1 MELIKALNKQTI
13 NRVPVWLMRQ
23 AGRYLPEYRELRK
36 QAGSFLDLCYSPKRA
51 CEVTLQPLNRFDL
64 DAAIIFSDILVVP
77 HAMGQN
83 VWFQEGE
90 GPRLNPI
97 TSIVNLPDFDKNQ
110 FLENLSPVFEALEL
124 ARSTLADDKALIG
137 FSGAP
142 WTLACYMINGRGSR
156 DYQNVRIFA
165 RQNPKEFQDI
175 IDALVTAISIYLIQ
189 KIKSGANAIQIFD
202 SWSGVL
208 SVEEF
213 RNYSITPTQKII
225 KNVKEIYPNIP
236 IIGFPRG
243 AGLNY
248 RDYIS
253 GTGIDGVS
261 CDQYVPLSSM
271 VEFQE
276 KVTVQGNLDNVLL
289 LHGGDKMIEQA
300 NKICKTLANGPF
312 IFNLGHGVIKETNP
326 DTVTQLIEEIRKC

>member
-1 MELIKALNKQTI
+1 MELIKALNKQTT